1 MEEDDLSEA
10 EKADLTDMLKDKQK
24 VKLIGTVVKV
34 GAKLLPTVINWAK
47 GWWKGRRRRR
57 W

>member
-10 EKADLTDMLKDKQK
+10 EKADLADMLKDKQK
-24 VKLIGTVVKV
+24 VKGIGKIVATGV
-34 GAKLLPTVINWAK
+34 KLLPTVVNWTK
-47 GWWKGRRRRR
+47 RWWSGRRRRR